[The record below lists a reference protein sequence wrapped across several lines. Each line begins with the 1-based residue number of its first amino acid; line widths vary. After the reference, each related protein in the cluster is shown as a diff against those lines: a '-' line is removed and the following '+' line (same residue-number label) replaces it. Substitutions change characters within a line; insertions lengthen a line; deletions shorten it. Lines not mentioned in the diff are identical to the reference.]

1 MFDAYPQE
9 ATATEYNSLCGFANV
24 VEKRG
29 QRILKH
35 WLDVLISL
43 IGLVLLAVPFA
54 LIALAIKL
62 DSKGSVFFRQ
72 ERVGKGGGT
81 FRVWKFRTMIEGAV
95 DQGLG
100 VTVTHNDPRFTRV
113 GRFLRG
119 WGLDELPQF
128 LNVLKGEM
136 SLVGPRPTLLY
147 QAACYDEVQRR
158 RLEVAPGIT
167 SLAVVSGRNELP
179 WLERI
184 KLDVQYI
191 EHRSL
196 RLDLWILLRTLWV
209 VLVKREGLYGTDGIN
224 DPFVTPPSTPTP
236 ADSAASESKDG

>member
-1 MFDAYPQE
+1 M
-9 ATATEYNSLCGFANV
+9 
-24 VEKRG
+24 
-29 QRILKH
+29 
-35 WLDVLISL
+35 LISL

-100 VTVTHNDPRFTRV
+100 VTVAHNDPRFTRV

-147 QAACYDEVQRR
+147 QAARYDEVQRR

-209 VLVKREGLYGTDGIN
+209 VLVKREGLYGADGIN

>member
-1 MFDAYPQE
+1 
-9 ATATEYNSLCGFANV
+9 
-24 VEKRG
+24 
-29 QRILKH
+29 
-35 WLDVLISL
+35 VLISL

-81 FRVWKFRTMIEGAV
+81 FRVWKFRTMIKGAV

-100 VTVTHNDPRFTRV
+100 VTVARDDPRFTRV
-113 GRFLRG
+113 GRFLRN

-136 SLVGPRPTLLY
+136 SLVGPRPTLSY
-147 QAACYDEVQRR
+147 QAACYDQVQRR

-209 VLVKREGLYGTDGIN
+209 VLVKREGLYGADGIN

>member
-1 MFDAYPQE
+1 
-9 ATATEYNSLCGFANV
+9 
-24 VEKRG
+24 
-29 QRILKH
+29 
-35 WLDVLISL
+35 VLISL
-43 IGLVLLAVPFA
+43 VGLVLLTVPFA

-100 VTVTHNDPRFTRV
+100 VTVVHNDPRFTSV

-119 WGLDELPQF
+119 WGLDELLQL

-136 SLVGPRPTLLY
+136 SLVGPRPTLPY
-147 QAACYDEVQRR
+147 QVAHYNDFQNR
-158 RLEVAPGIT
+158 RLEIRPGIT
-167 SLAVVSGRNELP
+167 SLAVVSGRNDLP
-179 WLERI
+179 WEERI
-184 KLDVQYI
+184 KLDIQYL
-191 EHRSL
+191 EHWSL
-196 RLDLWILLRTLWV
+196 WLDLWILLKTLWV
-209 VLVKREGLYGTDGIN
+209 VLVKREGLYGADGIN

-236 ADSAASESKDG
+236 SDSGAPEPKVD